1 MTDRTALM
9 RDLDP
14 LHLVEITRRLIR
26 VGVPPTAIANA
37 FDLDPGPIKAV
48 ARNMRRESYGTAE
61 LSEAHAFLT
70 WLAYE
75 ELLNLIQHGSPEIKL
90 KAAMQIQ
97 SKAMAISARQT
108 PEEVIQARADFGQLV
123 EAFEVSEEE
132 LEREAEEYESQRAE
146 VVPGAEDEE

>member
-1 MTDRTALM
+1 MSERSSLM
-9 RDLDP
+9 LDLDP
-14 LHLVEITRRLIR
+14 LHLVEICRRLIR

-37 FDLDPGPIKAV
+37 FDLDPGPVKAV

-75 ELLNLIQHGSPEIKL
+75 QLLTLIQNGSPEIKL

-108 PEEVIQARADFGQLV
+108 PEEVIQARADFAQLT

-132 LEREAEEYESQRAE
+132 LEREADEYEAQRAE
-146 VVPGAEDEE
+146 VVPSDDYEE